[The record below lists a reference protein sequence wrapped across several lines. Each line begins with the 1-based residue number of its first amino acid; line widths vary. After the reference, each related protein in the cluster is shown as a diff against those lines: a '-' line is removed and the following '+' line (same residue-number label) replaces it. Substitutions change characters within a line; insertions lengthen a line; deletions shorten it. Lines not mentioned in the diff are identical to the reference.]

1 MSIASTLISGT
12 KKLSTTSVIVLCM
25 VRIVVHL
32 LLFFIHRVSLPG
44 VGSDHHAESAVFW
57 YRQAADQGH
66 PKAQYNL
73 AISHLRG
80 FNTGLQPGEAKK
92 FIEQAAKAGVPEAQK
107 TLETICAQGG
117 CEI

>member
-1 MSIASTLISGT
+1 M
-12 KKLSTTSVIVLCM
+12 
-25 VRIVVHL
+25 H
-32 LLFFIHRVSLPG
+32 G
-44 VGSDHHAESAVFW
+44 VGADHHAESAVFW

-66 PKAQYNL
+66 AKAQYNL

-80 FNTGLQPGEAKK
+80 FNTNLQPGEAKK
-92 FIEQAAKAGVPEAQK
+92 LIELAASAGVVEAKK